1 MGMFDDLNSTQ
12 ESTGSGMFAD
22 LQPKGGGASGG
33 WDAPRKW
40 SDVPMEAL
48 RNTPQSAGH
57 FVGGLANA
65 VMHPIDTLTGLGDA
79 MVGGTRKIAPSLIG
93 VIDKFADPSVI
104 NRQNNTANALGGAMK
119 DRYGSMDGVKNTL
132 ATDPVGALADLST
145 VLTGGA
151 AAATKAPMVSSAL
164 QKAATLTNPLS
175 VVAPAARGLGRVV
188 ETPASAVLGVSTG
201 VGQDTIRNA
210 AKAGFNKDASFM
222 NNISGKTGMSDVLDT
237 VQLNLQNM
245 GAKKAADYRSG
256 KIDIKNTAAVMVTA
270 ELPGFAKPGQ
280 KIDVTVSAIGKAS
293 NLRGGTLLLTS
304 LRGVDGE
311 IYAISQGSLAA
322 TGIDATAAAGS
333 KVVIGVPTSA
343 RIPQGAT
350 VERIV
355 DNPFDKADRVI
366 LNVRDSDFTTTTA
379 IVNVI
384 NTRFG
389 ADVARAMDGVT
400 VSLQAPQDLTQRVA
414 FMSMVENMDVMP
426 GEPSARVVVNARTG
440 TVVISRN
447 VRVTAAA
454 VSHGTISVSVAVT
467 NEISQPGPFS
477 NGTTAAVQNAEVAVS
492 EPNKPMFMFNPGVDL
507 RQIVDAVNQVG
518 ATPSA
523 LIAILE
529 ALKSAGSLRADLLVI

>member
-1 MGMFDDLNSTQ
+1 MKSWLALFLALSLSSGSAMADRIKDLTSVAAMRSNQ
-12 ESTGSGMFAD
+12 LIGYG
-22 LQPKGGGASGG
+22 L
-33 WDAPRKW
+33 
-40 SDVPMEAL
+40 V
-48 RNTPQSAGH
+48 
-57 FVGGLANA
+57 VGLAGTGDGA
-65 VMHPIDTLTGLGDA
+65 DVSFTAQSMKTLL
-79 MVGGTRKIAPSLIG
+79 
-93 VIDKFADPSVI
+93 
-104 NRQNNTANALGGAMK
+104 NR
-119 DRYGSMDGVKNTL
+119 
-132 ATDPVGALADLST
+132 
-145 VLTGGA
+145 
-151 AAATKAPMVSSAL
+151 
-164 QKAATLTNPLS
+164 
-175 VVAPAARGLGRVV
+175 
-188 ETPASAVLGVSTG
+188 LGVSLEGALSDFETAASTG
-201 VGQDTIRNA
+201 KV
-210 AKAGFNKDASFM
+210 
-222 NNISGKTGMSDVLDT
+222 
-237 VQLNLQNM
+237 
-245 GAKKAADYRSG
+245 
-256 KIDIKNTAAVMVTA
+256 DIKNTAAVMVTA
-270 ELPGFAKPGQ
+270 ELPGFSKPGQ

-311 IYAISQGSLAA
+311 IYAIAQGSLAA

-333 KVVIGVPTSA
+333 KVVIGVPTST

-355 DNPFDKADRVI
+355 ENPFDKSDRVV
-366 LNVRDSDFTTTTA
+366 LNVRDSDFTTTTS
-379 IVNVI
+379 IVNVV

-389 ADVARAMDGVT
+389 ADVARAMDAVT
-400 VSLQAPQDLTQRVA
+400 VTLQAPQDLTQRVA

-426 GEPSARVVVNARTG
+426 GEPSARVVINAKTG

-467 NEISQPGPFS
+467 NEISQPNAFS
-477 NGTTAAVQNAEVAVS
+477 NGTTAAVQNADVAVS

>member
-1 MGMFDDLNSTQ
+1 MKSWLALFLTLTLSSGTVFADRIKDLTSVAAMRSNQ
-12 ESTGSGMFAD
+12 LIGYGLVVGLNGSGDGAD
-22 LQPKGGGASGG
+22 VSFTA
-33 WDAPRKW
+33 
-40 SDVPMEAL
+40 
-48 RNTPQSAGH
+48 QS
-57 FVGGLANA
+57 
-65 VMHPIDTLTGLGDA
+65 MKTLL
-79 MVGGTRKIAPSLIG
+79 
-93 VIDKFADPSVI
+93 
-104 NRQNNTANALGGAMK
+104 NR
-119 DRYGSMDGVKNTL
+119 
-132 ATDPVGALADLST
+132 
-145 VLTGGA
+145 
-151 AAATKAPMVSSAL
+151 
-164 QKAATLTNPLS
+164 
-175 VVAPAARGLGRVV
+175 
-188 ETPASAVLGVSTG
+188 LGVSLEGPLSDFET
-201 VGQDTIRNA
+201 
-210 AKAGFNKDASFM
+210 AS
-222 NNISGKTGMSDVLDT
+222 S
-237 VQLNLQNM
+237 
-245 GAKKAADYRSG
+245 SG

-322 TGIDATAAAGS
+322 TGIDAAAGTGP
-333 KVVIGVPTSA
+333 KVIIGVPTAA

-350 VERIV
+350 VERV
-355 DNPFDKADRVI
+355 VENPFDKADRVV

-384 NTRFG
+384 NSRFG

-400 VSLQAPQDLTQRVA
+400 VSLQAPLDLTQRVA

-426 GEPSARVVVNARTG
+426 GEPPARVVVNARTG

-454 VSHGTISVSVAVT
+454 VAHGTISVAVSVT
-467 NEISQPGPFS
+467 NEVAQPGPFS
-477 NGTTAAVQNAEVAVS
+477 FGGTTAPVQNSEVSVS
-492 EPNKPMFMFNPGVDL
+492 EPNKPMFLFNPGVDL

>member
-1 MGMFDDLNSTQ
+1 MKSWLVLFLTLTLSSGNVLADRIKDLTSVAAMRSNQ
-12 ESTGSGMFAD
+12 LIGYGLVVGLNGSGDGAD
-22 LQPKGGGASGG
+22 VSFTA
-33 WDAPRKW
+33 
-40 SDVPMEAL
+40 
-48 RNTPQSAGH
+48 QS
-57 FVGGLANA
+57 
-65 VMHPIDTLTGLGDA
+65 MKTLL
-79 MVGGTRKIAPSLIG
+79 
-93 VIDKFADPSVI
+93 
-104 NRQNNTANALGGAMK
+104 NR
-119 DRYGSMDGVKNTL
+119 
-132 ATDPVGALADLST
+132 
-145 VLTGGA
+145 
-151 AAATKAPMVSSAL
+151 
-164 QKAATLTNPLS
+164 
-175 VVAPAARGLGRVV
+175 
-188 ETPASAVLGVSTG
+188 LGVSLEGPLSDFET
-201 VGQDTIRNA
+201 
-210 AKAGFNKDASFM
+210 AS
-222 NNISGKTGMSDVLDT
+222 S
-237 VQLNLQNM
+237 
-245 GAKKAADYRSG
+245 SG

-355 DNPFDKADRVI
+355 DNPFDKAERVI

-384 NTRFG
+384 NSRFG

-467 NEISQPGPFS
+467 NEISQPGAFS
-477 NGTTAAVQNAEVAVS
+477 GGTTAAVQNADVAVS

>member
-1 MGMFDDLNSTQ
+1 MKSWLFLFLSFFLAIGNASADRIKDLTSV
-12 ESTGSGMFAD
+12 A
-22 LQPKGGGASGG
+22 
-33 WDAPRKW
+33 
-40 SDVPMEAL
+40 
-48 RNTPQSAGH
+48 
-57 FVGGLANA
+57 
-65 VMHPIDTLTGLGDA
+65 A
-79 MVGGTRKIAPSLIG
+79 MRSNQLIG
-93 VIDKFADPSVI
+93 YGLVVGLPGTGDGADVSFTAQSMKTLL
-104 NRQNNTANALGGAMK
+104 NR
-119 DRYGSMDGVKNTL
+119 
-132 ATDPVGALADLST
+132 
-145 VLTGGA
+145 
-151 AAATKAPMVSSAL
+151 
-164 QKAATLTNPLS
+164 
-175 VVAPAARGLGRVV
+175 
-188 ETPASAVLGVSTG
+188 LGVSLEGALSDFETAASTG
-201 VGQDTIRNA
+201 KV
-210 AKAGFNKDASFM
+210 
-222 NNISGKTGMSDVLDT
+222 
-237 VQLNLQNM
+237 
-245 GAKKAADYRSG
+245 
-256 KIDIKNTAAVMVTA
+256 DIKNTAAVMVTA

-311 IYAISQGSLAA
+311 IYAISQGSLNA

-333 KVVIGVPTSA
+333 KVVIGVPTAS

-355 DNPFDKADRVI
+355 ENPFDKSDRVI

-379 IVNVI
+379 IVNSV
-384 NTRFG
+384 NARFG
-389 ADVARAMDGVT
+389 NDVARAMDAVSI
-400 VSLQAPQDLTQRVA
+400 SLQAPQDLTQRVA

-426 GEPSARVVVNARTG
+426 GEPAARVVVNARTG

-477 NGTTAAVQNAEVAVS
+477 NGVTAAVQNADVTVS
-492 EPNKPMFMFNPGVDL
+492 EPNKPMFLFNPGVDL

-518 ATPSA
+518 ATPSS